1 MIESGRF
8 PLVFL
13 VASFTLFSKTALMR
27 IVFTMAGRTVS
38 GYFFFEQCGLVASQ
52 ALHSLVLT
60 HQLEFSLR
68 IMIEP
73 D

>member
-13 VASFTLFSKTALMR
+13 VASFTLFSKTPFMR

-38 GYFFFEQCGLVASQ
+38 GYFLFEQGGLMASQ
-52 ALHSLVLT
+52 ALHRLMLT
-60 HQLEFSLR
+60 HQLEFSFR